1 MTTDLMVHRQLELPV
16 MQEERG
22 MQLQV
27 RMTGSTYMKH
37 MAAAVVCA
45 VLVLCCAPV
54 YAGDPMKKLEVSFD
68 KALAILND
76 VSLKAPEMRQQ
87 RRDMLREVA
96 NCMFAWEEMSKRS
109 MGTYWRERTPEERN
123 EFIKLF
129 SDLLENTYMTK
140 IESYSGEKILYSNE
154 SIEGQYAMVQTK
166 IIIRQGVEV
175 PVNYFMMEKN
185 GSWLVYDVSIEGISI
200 VKNYRSQINEILSR
214 SSYPEL
220 IKKLKEKQVAS
231 QVPAV

>member
-1 MTTDLMVHRQLELPV
+1 
-16 MQEERG
+16 
-22 MQLQV
+22 
-27 RMTGSTYMKH
+27 
-37 MAAAVVCA
+37 
-45 VLVLCCAPV
+45 
-54 YAGDPMKKLEVSFD
+54 
-68 KALAILND
+68 
-76 VSLKAPEMRQQ
+76 
-87 RRDMLREVA
+87 MLREVA

-123 EFIKLF
+123 DFIKLF

-140 IESYSGEKILYSNE
+140 IESYSGEKILYSKE

-185 GSWLVYDVSIEGISI
+185 GNWLVYDVSIEGISI
-200 VKNYRSQINEILSR
+200 VKNYRSQINDILSR

>member
-1 MTTDLMVHRQLELPV
+1 
-16 MQEERG
+16 
-22 MQLQV
+22 
-27 RMTGSTYMKH
+27 
-37 MAAAVVCA
+37 
-45 VLVLCCAPV
+45 
-54 YAGDPMKKLEVSFD
+54 
-68 KALAILND
+68 
-76 VSLKAPEMRQQ
+76 
-87 RRDMLREVA
+87 MLREVA

-166 IIIRQGVEV
+166 IILRQGVEV
-175 PVNYFMMEKN
+175 PVNYFMIEKN
-185 GSWLVYDVSIEGISI
+185 GSWVVYDVSIEGISI
-200 VKNYRSQINEILSR
+200 VKNYRSQINDILSR